1 MKNKIMN
8 YIKKWK
14 KRGYPKDIPDEVPEI
29 LNRLNLAPSYKA
41 ISLAILNND
50 VSLKSLGEQEKK
62 SKIYSVLKKIEIENR
77 GHKNGK
83 KI

>member
-1 MKNKIMN
+1 MN